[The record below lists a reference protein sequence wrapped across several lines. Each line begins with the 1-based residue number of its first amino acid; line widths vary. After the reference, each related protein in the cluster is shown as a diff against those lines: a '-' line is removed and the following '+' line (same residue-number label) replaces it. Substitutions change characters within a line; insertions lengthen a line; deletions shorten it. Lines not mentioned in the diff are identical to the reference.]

1 MAKKM
6 VQWAKG
12 PEFRYPVPTEKPSG
26 LVHSF
31 DSGIRVAETG
41 RPLELIGI
49 NLTKQK
55 F

>member
-6 VQWAKG
+6 AQWVKG
-12 PEFRYPVPTEKPSG
+12 PEFRSPVPTEKSSG
-26 LVHSF
+26 LVHSC
-31 DSGIRVAETG
+31 DPGTSVAEIG
-41 RPLELIGI
+41 RSLELIGI

>member
-6 VQWAKG
+6 AQWVKG
-12 PEFRYPVPTEKPSG
+12 PEFQSTVPTEKPSG
-26 LVHSF
+26 LVHSC
-31 DSGIRVAETG
+31 DPSTRVVEIG
-41 RPLELIGI
+41 RSLDLIGI